1 MVQKTIITLL
11 FIITI
16 GSLHAQDRKIDLA
29 GTWQF
34 QMDPTDKG
42 IIEKWYLNPL
52 SETVQLPGC
61 MAENNKGE
69 DISVDTKW
77 TGDILD
83 RSFFT
88 EPAYEKYRQ
97 PGNVKM
103 PCWLTPDKHY
113 EGAAWYQKMVEIP
126 KDWAGKYIEL
136 SLERVHW
143 ESQVWVDDKPVGKQ
157 NSLATAHV
165 YDLSSYLKPG
175 QHRLTI
181 CVDNRIKEINVGPNS
196 HSVSDHTQGNWNGI
210 VGKMVLNAKSPVHFK
225 NIKIFPDLAAKAA
238 KVTILIS
245 NISGKA
251 QKGKILLTATSLS
264 RKITQNLPA
273 ISLNF
278 SVPGKEANLEIDY
291 PMGDDI
297 LLWDEFQPNL
307 YKMQV
312 TLQTNPK
319 FFDDS
324 REIQFG
330 MREFKTQGT
339 NFTINGRKT
348 FLRGTLECCIFPK
361 TGYPPTDVESWLRVY
376 QVCRNY
382 GLNHIRFHSY
392 CPPEAAFNAA
402 DQTGIYLHV
411 ECSSWANQGSTLGDG
426 KPIDQ
431 FINDESERII
441 NAYGNHPSFCIM
453 LYGNE
458 PAGIHQKE
466 FLGKFVKYWQT
477 KDNRRLYSGGAAWP
491 LMDETDFHSTPA
503 PRIQQWGQGLSS
515 VINGKA
521 PQTMFDYHDQLDKTK
536 PTLSHEIGQW
546 CVYPN
551 FKEIEKYTGYL
562 KAKNFEIF
570 QETLQNNQMGHLAE
584 KFLLASGKL
593 QTRCYK
599 ADIEAALRTEGF
611 GGFQLLDLHDFPG
624 QGTALVGV
632 VDAFWDDKGYV
643 TGAEFSRFCNSTVPL
658 ARLEKRYFLNNET
671 FSASIEVAH
680 YGAKELE
687 GVTPEWRIIDT
698 KNQVLF
704 SGKLPEQAIPLG
716 NCFELGKIDV
726 PLNAISTASKLTLE
740 VTLAGFTNSWDFWVY
755 PNVLPE
761 LNSTGLLMA
770 SAINEKVVNH
780 LRKGGKVLY
789 SIPKGSLLPEK
800 GGDIALG
807 FSSIFWNTSWTTKQ
821 PPHTLGILC
830 DPAHPALAEFPTEY
844 HSNWQWWDP
853 IFNGKAM
860 LLDSLPAAIDPLVRV
875 IDDWFTNR
883 RLALAFEA
891 NVLNGKMIVCSV
903 DLFENMDNRPV
914 SRQLR
919 YSLKKYMNSAAF
931 NPSVNL
937 TIDEIKAFTLPRK

>member
-1 MVQKTIITLL
+1 MLQKKIIAFLL
-11 FIITI
+11 ILTI
-16 GSLHAQDRKIDLA
+16 GSLHGQDRKIDLA

-34 QMDPTDKG
+34 QMDPADKG

-52 SETVQLPGC
+52 AEAVQLPGC

-69 DISVDTKW
+69 DISVNTTW

-136 SLERVHW
+136 SMERVHW
-143 ESQVWVDDKPVGKQ
+143 ESQVWVDDKPVGIQ

-181 CVDNRIKEINVGPNS
+181 CVDNRMKEINIGPNS

-210 VGKMVLNAKSPVHFK
+210 VGEMVLQAKSPVYLK
-225 NIKIFPDLAAKAA
+225 DIKIFPDLTSKTA
-238 KVTILIS
+238 KVKLLIS
-245 NISGKA
+245 NTGGKT
-251 QKGKILLTATSLS
+251 QKGKVILTATSLS
-264 RKITQNLPA
+264 KKITQNLPS
-273 ISLNF
+273 ISIDF
-278 SVPGKEANLEIDY
+278 TASEKETNLEVDY
-291 PMGDDI
+291 LMGDDI

-312 TLQTNPK
+312 KLQTNPK

-361 TGYPPTDVESWLRVY
+361 TGYPPTDVESWLRIY

-382 GLNHIRFHSY
+382 GLNHIRFHSH
-392 CPPEAAFNAA
+392 CPPEAAFDAA
-402 DQTGIYLHV
+402 DRMGIYLHV

-431 FINDESERII
+431 FIFDESEWIV
-441 NAYGNHPSFCIM
+441 NAYGNHPSFCIL

-458 PAGIHQKE
+458 PAGDRQQE
-466 FLGKFVKYWQT
+466 FLSRFIKHWQT
-477 KDNRRLYSGGAAWP
+477 KDTRRLYSSGAGWP
-491 LMDETDFHSTPA
+491 IMVETDFHSTPG
-503 PRIQQWGQGLSS
+503 PRIQQWGQGLNSI
-515 VINGKA
+515 INGKP
-521 PQTMFDYHDQLDKTK
+521 PQTIFDFQDQIDKSK
-536 PTLSHEIGQW
+536 PTISHEIGQW

-593 QTRCYK
+593 QTLCYK

-643 TGAEFSRFCNSTVPL
+643 TGKEFSQFCNSTVPL
-658 ARLEKRYFLNNET
+658 ARLEKRYFLNNEQFT
-671 FSASIEVAH
+671 APIEVAH
-680 YGAKELE
+680 YGEKELE
-687 GVTPEWRIIDT
+687 AVVPDWRITDSN
-698 KNQVLF
+698 NQLLF
-704 SGKLPEQAIPLG
+704 SGKLPARNIPLG
-716 NCFELGKIDV
+716 NCIQLGKIDV
-726 PLNAISTASKLTLE
+726 PLNTISTASKLTLE
-740 VTLAGFTNSWDFWVY
+740 VSLAGFTNNWDFWVY
-755 PNVLPE
+755 PKILPE
-761 LNSTGLLMA
+761 LKASDLLLT
-770 SAINEKVVNH
+770 SEINEKVVNH
-780 LRKGGKVLY
+780 LKKGGKVLY
-789 SIPKGSLLPEK
+789 SLPKGSLSPER
-800 GGDIALG
+800 GGNIALG
-807 FSSIFWNTSWTTKQ
+807 FSSIFWNTSWTSKQ

-830 DPAHPALAEFPTEY
+830 DPAHAALAEFPTEY

-853 IFNGKAM
+853 IFHGNAI
-860 LLDSLPAAIDPLVRV
+860 LLDSLPASIDPIVRV

-903 DLFENMDNRPV
+903 DLFENMENRPV
-914 SRQLR
+914 SRQLL
-919 YSLKKYMNSAAF
+919 YSLKKYMGSVAF

-937 TIDEIKAFTLPRK
+937 TIADIEAFSLPLK

>member
-1 MVQKTIITLL
+1 MLQKKIIILL

-34 QMDPTDKG
+34 QMDPADKG

-52 SETVQLPGC
+52 AETVQLPGC

-83 RSFFT
+83 KSFFT
-88 EPAYEKYRQ
+88 DAAYEKYRQ
-97 PGNVKM
+97 LGNVKM

-113 EGAAWYQKMVEIP
+113 EGAAWYQKIVEIP

-136 SLERVHW
+136 SMERVHW
-143 ESQVWVDDKPVGKQ
+143 ESQVWVDDKPVGMR
-157 NSLATAHV
+157 NSLATTHV
-165 YDLSSYLKPG
+165 YNLSSYLNPG
-175 QHRLTI
+175 KHRLTI
-181 CVDNRIKEINVGPNS
+181 CVDNRMKEINVGPNS

-210 VGKMVLNAKSPVHFK
+210 VGEMVLLAKSPLYLK
-225 NIKIFPDLAAKAA
+225 DIKIFPDLASKTA
-238 KVTILIS
+238 KVKIVIANLT
-245 NISGKA
+245 GTK
-251 QKGKILLTATSLS
+251 QRGKIVLIPASLQ
-264 RKITQNLPA
+264 TA
-273 ISLNF
+273 ISSSLPPVSRNF
-278 SVPGKEANLEIDY
+278 IAAEKETLFEIAY
-291 PMGDDI
+291 PMGNDV
-297 LLWDEFQPNL
+297 LLWDEFQPHL

-312 TLQTNPK
+312 NLTGNSRLLA
-319 FFDDS
+319 DS
-324 REIQFG
+324 RDIQFG

-361 TGYPPTDVESWLRVY
+361 TGYPPTDVESWLRIY

-382 GLNHIRFHSY
+382 GLNHIRFHSH
-392 CPPEAAFNAA
+392 CPPEAAFDAA
-402 DQTGIYLHV
+402 DQMGIYLHV
-411 ECSSWANQGSTLGDG
+411 ECSSWANQGSPLGDG

-431 FINDESERII
+431 FIYDESEWIV
-441 NAYGNHPSFCIM
+441 NAYGNHPSFCIL

-458 PAGIHQKE
+458 PAGDRQQE
-466 FLGKFVKYWQT
+466 FLSRFIKHWQT
-477 KDNRRLYSGGAAWP
+477 KDTRRLYSSGAGWP
-491 LMDETDFHSTPA
+491 LMDETDFHSSPA
-503 PRIQQWGQGLSS
+503 PRIQQWGQGLGSI
-515 VINGKA
+515 INGQA
-521 PQTMFDYHDQLDKTK
+521 PQTIFDYHDQIDQTK

-593 QTRCYK
+593 QTLCYK
-599 ADIEAALRTEGF
+599 AEIEAALRTEGF

-658 ARLEKRYFLNNET
+658 ARLEKKYFLNNET
-671 FSASIEVAH
+671 FAASIEVAH

-687 GVTPEWRIIDT
+687 AVTPEWRIIDT
-698 KNQVLF
+698 KNQILF
-704 SGKLPEQAIPLG
+704 SGKLPEQAIPIA
-716 NCFELGKIDV
+716 NCFQLGKIDV
-726 PLNAISTASKLTLE
+726 PLETIATASKLTLE

-761 LNSTGLLMA
+761 LKATELVLTSE
-770 SAINEKVVNH
+770 INEKVVNH
-780 LRKGGKVLY
+780 LKKGGKVLY
-789 SIPKGSLLPEK
+789 SLPKGALSPER
-800 GGDIALG
+800 GGNIALG

-844 HSNWQWWDP
+844 HSNWQWWEP

-883 RLALAFEA
+883 RLALVFEA

-903 DLFENMDNRPV
+903 DLSANMENRPV
-914 SRQLR
+914 SRQLL
-919 YSLKKYMNSAAF
+919 YSLKKYMSSAAF
-931 NPSVNL
+931 NPGTAL
-937 TIDEIKAFTLPRK
+937 TIDDLKAFSLPRK